1 MRKAGQK
8 CLLILV
14 TACWIILVALSVL
27 VAHPTP
33 GLPPTS
39 ARVVACRVLEVHT
52 SPELHVT
59 LVLFHQQDEKERAR
73 LGTLLRRHSGASVE
87 FQTADGAWH
96 TASVLRLK
104 SCFGR
109 GLLLF
114 SAGTAELR
122 EKEEFLLR
130 FSSN

>member
-1 MRKAGQK
+1 
-8 CLLILV
+8 V
-14 TACWIILVALSVL
+14 T
-27 VAHPTP
+27 
-33 GLPPTS
+33 
-39 ARVVACRVLEVHT
+39 VVV
-52 SPELHVT
+52 
-59 LVLFHQQDEKERAR
+59 FHQQDEKERIR
-73 LGTLLRRHSGASVE
+73 LGSLLRQHSGASVE
-87 FQTADGAWH
+87 FQAADGAWH

-114 SAGTAELR
+114 SAETTQLR